1 MATYEDNMYNWLKK
15 KGYAEKYECAGI
27 YCIKVDDKIVYV
39 GKSRN
44 MLRRIAQHYV
54 GIQRQAEKKYRILAE
69 ARRKGHMIGFDV
81 LYYAENSRWTDRLA
95 EIGEK
100 EGEYIRKYAPIL
112 NTQIPKEE
120 DWHKFDVNTLD
131 VKSILN
137 QII

>member
-1 MATYEDNMYNWLKK
+1 
-15 KGYAEKYECAGI
+15 
-27 YCIKVDDKIVYV
+27 
-39 GKSRN
+39 
-44 MLRRIAQHYV
+44 
-54 GIQRQAEKKYRILAE
+54 LAE
-69 ARRKGHMIGFDV
+69 AKRKGHMIGFDV
-81 LYYAENSRWTDRLA
+81 LYYAENSRWTDWLA

>member
-1 MATYEDNMYNWLKK
+1 M
-15 KGYAEKYECAGI
+15 
-27 YCIKVDDKIVYV
+27 
-39 GKSRN
+39 
-44 MLRRIAQHYV
+44 
-54 GIQRQAEKKYRILAE
+54 AE

-81 LYYAENSRWTDRLA
+81 LYYAENIRWTDRLT

-112 NTQIPKEE
+112 NTQIPKED
-120 DWHKFDVNTLD
+120 DWHTFDVNALD